1 MYVTVFRAT
10 GSSDEAMNLKY
21 VEWASRLSPLL
32 PGLDGF
38 ISMKQFLAEDG
49 EVCFIV
55 EFRDEVSHRAWSEHP
70 LHLAAKEFGRTYF
83 SSYDI
88 KVCELRYQRSSKVD
102 SSGSLKS

>member
-10 GSSDEAMNLKY
+10 GSSDEAMNMQYL
-21 VEWASRLSPLL
+21 EWASRLSPLL
-32 PGLDGF
+32 PELDGF

-102 SSGSLKS
+102 SSGSVKS